1 MSDIVNKL
9 RELNVSDEDYV
20 TLAYAEGADVWHI
33 NESHV
38 EETVAETNTAAMVA
52 GVLAS
57 GVPAYSEW
65 GSPANSTDIISQMRF
80 DGALDDYDREGWFE
94 DYLTE
99 VLTTTIYDNEYCLEY
114 STEQYDYKRGRC
126 DISATVRV
134 RAGDLYALDENQ
146 DAMATADSVVS
157 GFDVSVKT
165 NAGTLTLD

>member
-9 RELNVSDEDYV
+9 RELDVSDDDYV

-65 GSPANSTDIISQMRF
+65 GSPANSTDIVSQMRF

-99 VLTTTIYDNEYCLEY
+99 VLATTIYDNEYCLEY

-134 RAGDLYALDENQ
+134 RAGDLYNLEEDQ
-146 DAMATADSVVS
+146 DTLTTADSVVS
-157 GFDVSVKT
+157 GFAVSVKT
-165 NAGTLTLD
+165 SAGTLTLD